1 MRKFNVANDFTGST
15 LTSLT
20 STNKTHLS
28 GVAATTNLR
37 RGRIVEIAV
46 GPVSN
51 PVTQDCNI
59 VYAVQKCTAAGTSTA
74 VTPAWVLTQEAGS
87 DAPVAGSVWGAQHS
101 VEPTYTSG
109 QRVWTKWLNQH
120 SGFIWYSPD
129 EMGLPWPA
137 VNARG
142 LGCVARGATSDYTG
156 TVGWE
161 VKFEE

>member
-20 STNKTHLS
+20 STNKTHLAGTATS
-28 GVAATTNLR
+28 AALR
-37 RGRIVEIAV
+37 RGRIVEVAV

-59 VYAVQKCTAAGTSTA
+59 IYAIQRCTTPGTGTA
-74 VTPAWVLTQEAGS
+74 VTSVWVGTQEGGTDTPVPGS
-87 DAPVAGSVWGAQHS
+87 AWAAQHS
-101 VEPTYTSG
+101 AEPNYASA
-109 QRVWTKWLNQH
+109 QRVWTKALNQH

-137 VNARG
+137 VNQNG

-156 TVGWE
+156 TVLWE